1 MRSLIPLRGRTER
14 FFAPLRD
21 EMEDLFQRFMAP
33 LDQTVF
39 GTVPTW
45 TPRVDVE
52 ETDKAIVV
60 KVDLPGV
67 EAKDVEVSVIAG
79 SLILKGEKKEER
91 EEKGK
96 NYHRTER
103 FVGEFYREVPLPPG
117 TDPEKIV
124 ATSCKGV
131 VKIAIPK
138 KPEVQP
144 KKIAVKPED

>member
-1 MRSLIPLRGRTER
+1 MRSLIPLRNRTER
-14 FFAPLRD
+14 FFAPLRH

-33 LDQTVF
+33 LDETVF
-39 GTVPTW
+39 GTEPIW

-52 ETDKAIVV
+52 ETDKEIMV

-67 EAKDVEVSVIAG
+67 DAKDVEVSVIG
-79 SLILKGEKKEER
+79 GTLVLKGEKKEER

-96 NYHRTER
+96 SYHRTER
-103 FVGEFYREVPLPPG
+103 FVGQFYREVALPPG
-117 TDPEKIV
+117 TDPEKIE

-131 VKIAIPK
+131 VKVTIPK

-144 KKIAVKPED
+144 KKIAVKPEE